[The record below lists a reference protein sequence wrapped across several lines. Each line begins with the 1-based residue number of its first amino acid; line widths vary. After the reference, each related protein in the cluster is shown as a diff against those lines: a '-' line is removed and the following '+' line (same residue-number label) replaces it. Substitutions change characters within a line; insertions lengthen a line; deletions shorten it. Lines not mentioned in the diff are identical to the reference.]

1 MKRYYFGIL
10 FLLCFVSSIAW
21 CNPTGGDTP
30 PESTPKK
37 KKKSQEESSGLN
49 VKFIP
54 AFFWNSAG
62 LEVEVPVANQFT
74 VALSGYGKLGRTDS
88 KKNNYIV
95 PQERFLE
102 NGYMVEL
109 AARYYPTLTPKP
121 AGPYAQVAV
130 NYGNLLYFDGTT
142 RPFSINQRWR
152 KLEGNN
158 PRNRSELKEFQPY
171 GFSLGGGYQ
180 VVFVQRKIIANLGAG
195 IQGNIAKG
203 GGIEVFIYVTPSI
216 GILF

>member
-10 FLLCFVSSIAW
+10 FLLCFVSSTAW
-21 CNPTGGDTP
+21 GNSIGDDTP
-30 PESTPKK
+30 PGPTPKK
-37 KKKSQEESSGLN
+37 KKKSQKEPSGLN

-62 LEVEVPVANQFT
+62 LEVEVPVANRLT

-88 KKNNYIV
+88 KKNNYVI
-95 PQERFLE
+95 PQEPFLE

-121 AGPYAQVAV
+121 AGLYAQVAV

-158 PRNRSELKEFQPY
+158 LRNRSELKEFQPY

-180 VVFVQRKIIANLGAG
+180 VMFVQRKIIANLGAG
-195 IQGNIAKG
+195 IQGNIAKS
-203 GGIEVFIYVTPSI
+203 GGIGISVYVTPSI
-216 GILF
+216 GIFF